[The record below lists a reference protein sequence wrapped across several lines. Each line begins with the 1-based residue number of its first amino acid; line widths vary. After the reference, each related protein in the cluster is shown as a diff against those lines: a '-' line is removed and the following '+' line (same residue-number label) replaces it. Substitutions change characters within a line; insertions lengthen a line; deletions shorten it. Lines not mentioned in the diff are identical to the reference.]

1 MPAEDGEGVT
11 SLEGELVRSER
22 GVEPI
27 RRDDVQLRLHPS
39 APTPLH
45 TLSYSLT
52 CLVFCET
59 ADSCVWQDELQR
71 RYRMMEADR
80 KLYADEV
87 QNVVRKQKSQIEKL
101 KRENAQLRYG
111 SCTATSLH
119 PSSSPPP
126 STPYTLAPQPSSS
139 TIRPRPQVGAA
150 AAAARLDRRRR
161 LGGLCQGDAHAG
173 LNRSDHSGD

>member
-1 MPAEDGEGVT
+1 MGRASPPSRESWYAAREGWNRYDEMT
-11 SLEGELVRSER
+11 SNCASTQARLRRFTPSR
-22 GVEPI
+22 I
-27 RRDDVQLRLHPS
+27 RRRVF
-39 APTPLH
+39 
-45 TLSYSLT
+45 
-52 CLVFCET
+52 VFCET

>member
-39 APTPLH
+39 APPPLH
-45 TLSYSLT
+45 TLSYFPT

-111 SCTATSLH
+111 AAPRRASTPPLALH
-119 PSSSPPP
+119 PPHP
-126 STPYTLAPQPSSS
+126 TP
-139 TIRPRPQVGAA
+139 
-150 AAAARLDRRRR
+150 
-161 LGGLCQGDAHAG
+161 
-173 LNRSDHSGD
+173 